1 MRDVPPSFFHS
12 LEQRHLDHERDEAV
26 RQPEERKK
34 QRVPERCMNII
45 SVEMT
50 GVFKKASREAADGG
64 N

>member
-1 MRDVPPSFFHS
+1 MNGMKPRG
-12 LEQRHLDHERDEAV
+12 
-26 RQPEERKK
+26 KK
-34 QRVPERCMNII
+34 NSECPRRWMNIR

>member
-1 MRDVPPSFFHS
+1 
-12 LEQRHLDHERDEAV
+12 V

-64 N
+64 D